1 MSKTWRFLDY
11 SSKDPKTD
19 WAVNEAIFRSRREG
33 LTPDTLRLWHGSSS
47 VVLGAHSSYENDVNH
62 KACKRY
68 DIQIVRVNSISAEV
82 LYYDMGSLN
91 LTFALDAS
99 CFKHLIRNYQPVLS
113 EYEIIN
119 ESIAKGL
126 HRFDV
131 NLKADAY
138 GVYIDDRRI
147 FEALPL
153 WFYDFLLFQGTL
165 HINTNLNLYEEVIRT
180 RHFEKKVALTSLSR
194 ELGKDVP
201 IDEVKKAL
209 LQGIKERLNVS
220 FVEHSLTNDELNL
233 AQKLYRIKYG
243 VNKWNIDG
251 KEPFLI
257 GMGKTAVEV
266 FVAYPP
272 TSMCRKLI
280 DMVKSVTLDLKDK
293 VEVMIWMRGRGIQQ
307 HGPRPEM
314 SDALRSAEKRSIIP
328 AVIINGELKFEG
340 SIPSKE
346 DLRKAILDACNQGET
361 IVP

>member
-1 MSKTWRFLDY
+1 MSKSWRLLDY
-11 SSKDPKTD
+11 SSKDPKMD
-19 WAVNEAIFRSRREG
+19 WAVNEAIFRSRRVG
-33 LTPDTLRLWHGSSS
+33 LTPDTLRLWQGPNT
-47 VVLGAHSSYENDVNH
+47 VVLSAHSSYEGDIKHEACRKYDVG
-62 KACKRY
+62 
-68 DIQIVRVNSISAEV
+68 IVRATSTTGDIF
-82 LYYDMGSLN
+82 YYDMGSLN
-91 LTFALDAS
+91 FTFAVDTS
-99 CFKHLIRNYQPVLS
+99 YFKHLIKNYQPVLS
-113 EYEIIN
+113 EYEVIN

-126 HRFDV
+126 HRFGV
-131 NLKADAY
+131 NSKADAY

-147 FEALPL
+147 SEAMPL

-201 IDEVKKAL
+201 MDEAKKAL
-209 LQGIKERLNVS
+209 LQGIKERLNVN
-220 FVEHSLTNDELNL
+220 FVEHSLTDDEQNL

-243 VNKWNIDG
+243 LNKWNVDA

-272 TSMCRKLI
+272 TSMCRKLMDI
-280 DMVKSVTLDLKDK
+280 VKSVTLDLEGK

-314 SDALRSAEKRSIIP
+314 SNALRDAEKRHVIP
-328 AVIINGELKFEG
+328 AVIINGELKFQG
-340 SIPSKE
+340 FIPSRE
-346 DLRKAILDACNQGET
+346 NLRKAILDAL
-361 IVP
+361 